1 MKTIQTFLHL
11 VKREFSLF
19 LRNSTLRSV
28 FILAPVVYALL
39 FAFVYRQ
46 GKVTHL
52 PVIVVDKD
60 NSPMSNQLIEMLQD
74 NEGLA
79 IKKVA
84 YESTDLKKEVIR
96 QDAAALVMIPER
108 FEADMLQK
116 RYPEIVTYINTSN
129 LLTANFSSKAIQT
142 TLGTFSAG
150 AGIKA
155 LQRKGM
161 SASQAATQYEPFKAN
176 YIRLYNE
183 TGNYLTFMWPAMLAV
198 ILQQVILLAMAVS
211 FAQEFQKSTF
221 ATEFLSYTRSAF
233 GAVLVKVMPVW
244 ILSVAHILLFYVF
257 HRIFQAPMPHHL
269 FNFVVISS
277 LFVMSV
283 SFLGTL
289 LSILIPDALRA
300 TQILMVISTPG
311 FIIGGFT
318 WPSASMPLAI
328 QYLADILPLTPFLQA
343 FKILLIQ
350 GGELSDTLPYLR
362 HLALLA
368 LIFGSLS
375 VLALKLK
382 VRKELKK
389 LPVAQ
394 SEEEQPAGETAE

>member
-1 MKTIQTFLHL
+1 MKTRHNFFHL

-19 LRNSTLRSV
+19 LKNATLRSV
-28 FILAPVVYALL
+28 FILAPVIYALL
-39 FAFVYRQ
+39 FAFVYKE

-60 NSPMSNQLIEMLQD
+60 NSPMSNQLIGMLQD
-74 NEGLA
+74 NEGLSV
-79 IKKVA
+79 KKVR
-84 YESTDLKKEVIR
+84 YESTDLKKEIIR
-96 QDAAALVMIPER
+96 QNASALVVIPER
-108 FEADMLQK
+108 FEAEMLQK

-129 LLTANFSSKAIQT
+129 LLTANFSSKAIQS

-150 AGIKA
+150 AEIKA

-211 FAQEFQKSTF
+211 FAQEFEKHTF
-221 ATEFLSYTRSAF
+221 AKEFLGYTRSTF
-233 GAVLVKVMPVW
+233 GAILVKVMPVW
-244 ILSVAHILLFYVF
+244 VLSVAHVMVFYIF
-257 HRIFQAPMPHHL
+257 HKIFRAPLPQHI
-269 FNFVVISS
+269 FNFAVISS

-283 SFLGTL
+283 SFLGTF
-289 LSILIPDALRA
+289 LSILIPDSLRA
-300 TQILMVISTPG
+300 TQVLMVISTPG

-350 GGELSDTLPYLR
+350 GGELSDTMPYIL
-362 HLALLA
+362 HLLCLV
-368 LIFGSLS
+368 LIFGLLS
-375 VLALKLK
+375 VIALKLK

-389 LPVAQ
+389 LPSASEAEQQVA
-394 SEEEQPAGETAE
+394 G

>member
-1 MKTIQTFLHL
+1 MKTRHNFLHL

-19 LRNSTLRSV
+19 LKNATLRSV
-28 FILAPVVYALL
+28 FILAPVIYALL
-39 FAFVYRQ
+39 FAFVYKE

-60 NSPMSNQLIEMLQD
+60 NSPMSNQLIEMLRD
-74 NEGLA
+74 NEGLS
-79 IKKVA
+79 IKKIT
-84 YESTDLKKEVIR
+84 YESMDLKKEIIR
-96 QDAAALVMIPER
+96 QNASALVVIPER
-108 FEADMLQK
+108 FEAEMLQK

-129 LLTANFSSKAIQT
+129 LLTANFSSKAIQS

-150 AGIKA
+150 AEIKA

-161 SASQAATQYEPFKAN
+161 PASQAATQYEPFKAN

-211 FAQEFQKSTF
+211 FAQEFEKHTF
-221 ATEFLSYTRSAF
+221 AKEFLSYTRSAF
-233 GAVLVKVMPVW
+233 GAILVKVMPVW
-244 ILSVAHILLFYVF
+244 ILSIAHVLVFYIF
-257 HRIFQAPMPHHL
+257 HKIFQAPLPQHI
-269 FNFVVISS
+269 FNFAVISS

-289 LSILIPDALRA
+289 LSILIPDSLRA
-300 TQILMVISTPG
+300 TQVLMVISTPG

-350 GGELSDTLPYLR
+350 GGELSDTMPYIL
-362 HLALLA
+362 HLLCLV
-368 LIFGSLS
+368 LIFGILS
-375 VLALKLK
+375 VIALKLK
-382 VRKELKK
+382 VRKELKR
-389 LPVAQ
+389 LPP
-394 SEEEQPAGETAE
+394 EPGTEQQAIA

>member
-1 MKTIQTFLHL
+1 MKTRHHFLHL

-19 LRNSTLRSV
+19 LKNATLRSV
-28 FILAPVVYALL
+28 FILAPVIYALL
-39 FAFVYRQ
+39 FAFVYKE

-60 NSPMSNQLIEMLQD
+60 NSPMSNQLIEMLRD
-74 NEGLA
+74 NEGLSV
-79 IKKVA
+79 KKVA
-84 YESTDLKKEVIR
+84 YESTDLKKEIIR
-96 QDAAALVMIPER
+96 QNASALVVIPGR
-108 FEADMLQK
+108 FEAEMLQK
-116 RYPEIVTYINTSN
+116 KYPEIVTYINTSN

-150 AGIKA
+150 AEIRA

-211 FAQEFQKSTF
+211 FAQEFEKHTF
-221 ATEFLSYTRSAF
+221 AKEFLNYTRSTF
-233 GAVLVKVMPVW
+233 GAILVKVMPVW
-244 ILSVAHILLFYVF
+244 ILSIAHVLVFYIF
-257 HRIFQAPMPHHL
+257 HRIFRAPLPQHI
-269 FNFVVISS
+269 FNFAVISS

-289 LSILIPDALRA
+289 LSILIPDSLRA
-300 TQILMVISTPG
+300 TQVLMVISTPG

-318 WPSASMPLAI
+318 WPSDAMPLAI
-328 QYLADILPLTPFLQA
+328 RYLADILPLTPFLQA
-343 FKILLIQ
+343 FRILLIQ
-350 GGELSDTLPYLR
+350 GGELSDTMPYLL
-362 HLALLA
+362 HLLCLV
-368 LIFGSLS
+368 LIFGILS
-375 VLALKLK
+375 VIALKLK

-389 LPVAQ
+389 RSSASDP
-394 SEEEQPAGETAE
+394 EQHAIA

>member
-1 MKTIQTFLHL
+1 MKTRHNFFHL

-19 LRNSTLRSV
+19 LKNATLRSV
-28 FILAPVVYALL
+28 FILAPVIYALL
-39 FAFVYRQ
+39 FAFVYRE

-60 NSPMSNQLIEMLQD
+60 NSPMSNQLIEMLRD
-74 NEGLA
+74 NEGLS
-79 IKKVA
+79 IKKVT

-96 QDAAALVMIPER
+96 QNASALVVIPER
-108 FEADMLQK
+108 FEAEMLQK
-116 RYPEIVTYINTSN
+116 KYPEIVTYINTSN
-129 LLTANFSSKAIQT
+129 LLTANFSSKAIQS

-150 AGIKA
+150 AEIKA

-183 TGNYLTFMWPAMLAV
+183 TGNYLSFMWPAMLAV

-211 FAQEFQKSTF
+211 FAQEFEKHTF
-221 ATEFLSYTRSAF
+221 AKEFLSYTRSTF
-233 GAVLVKVMPVW
+233 GAILVKVMPVW
-244 ILSVAHILLFYVF
+244 ILSVAHVMVFYIF
-257 HRIFQAPMPHHL
+257 HKIFQAPLPQHI
-269 FNFVVISS
+269 FNFAVISS

-289 LSILIPDALRA
+289 LSILIPDSLRA
-300 TQILMVISTPG
+300 TQVLMVISTPG

-350 GGELSDTLPYLR
+350 GGELSDTMPYIL
-362 HLALLA
+362 HLLCLVLTFALL
-368 LIFGSLS
+368 S
-375 VLALKLK
+375 VIALKLK
-382 VRKELKK
+382 VRKELKRR
-389 LPVAQ
+389 
-394 SEEEQPAGETAE
+394 PAGSEAEQQATG

>member
-1 MKTIQTFLHL
+1 MKTRRHFLQL

-19 LRNSTLRSV
+19 LKNATLRSV
-28 FILAPVVYALL
+28 FILAPVIYALL
-39 FAFVYRQ
+39 FAFVYKE

-60 NSPMSNQLIEMLQD
+60 NSPMSNQVIEMLRD

-84 YESTDLKKEVIR
+84 YESTDLKKELIR
-96 QDAAALVMIPER
+96 QNASALVLIPER
-108 FEADMLQK
+108 FEADMLQRK
-116 RYPEIVTYINTSN
+116 YPEIVTYINTSN
-129 LLTANFSSKAIQT
+129 LLTANFSSKAIQS

-150 AGIKA
+150 AEIKA

-161 SASQAATQYEPFKAN
+161 PASQAATQYEPFKAN

-183 TGNYLTFMWPAMLAV
+183 TGNYFTFMWPAMLAV

-211 FAQEFQKSTF
+211 FAQEFEKHTF
-221 ATEFLSYTRSAF
+221 AKAFLGHTRTTF
-233 GAVLVKVMPVW
+233 GAILVKVMPVW
-244 ILSVAHILLFYVF
+244 ILSIAHVVVFYIF
-257 HRIFQAPMPHHL
+257 HKIFHAPLPQHV
-269 FNFVVISS
+269 FNFAVISS

-289 LSILIPDALRA
+289 LSILIPDSLRA
-300 TQILMVISTPG
+300 TQVLMVISTPG

-328 QYLADILPLTPFLQA
+328 RYLADILPLTPFLQA
-343 FKILLIQ
+343 FRILLIQ
-350 GGELSDTLPYLR
+350 GGELGDTMPDILHLLCLVVIFAVLSIIALR
-362 HLALLA
+362 
-368 LIFGSLS
+368 
-375 VLALKLK
+375 LK

-389 LPVAQ
+389 HPSA
-394 SEEEQPAGETAE
+394 PAPQQQATA